1 MIILEWLRSVDHT
14 KKNPKAYATA
24 STLVGTKLLS
34 IFNQEHFFQYTF
46 LNRPHRN
53 LAELQHPQHHEIPDD
68 LHKSKISF
76 S

>member
-1 MIILEWLRSVDHT
+1 MTILEWLCAVDHT

-24 STLVGTKLLS
+24 STLVGTKFLS

-46 LNRPHRN
+46 FYRPHRN
-53 LAELQHPQHHEIPDD
+53 LAGLQT
-68 LHKSKISF
+68 STTSRN